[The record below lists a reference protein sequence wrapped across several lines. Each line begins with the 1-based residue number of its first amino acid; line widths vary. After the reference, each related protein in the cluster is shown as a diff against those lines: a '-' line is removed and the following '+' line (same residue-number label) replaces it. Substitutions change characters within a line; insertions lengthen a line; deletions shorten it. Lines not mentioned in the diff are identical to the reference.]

1 MDIHSVDK
9 KSCIGDWLE
18 YTTPGEIWGR
28 GFRMCN
34 ATRLNTTY
42 LIGNSLELHFRADTM
57 YESRGFWIKYE
68 GNFHQIMIINTL
80 HLTSTNVHHIL
91 DI

>member
-1 MDIHSVDK
+1 MFHSLLLQTQVKITVLDMDIHSVDK
-9 KSCIGDWLE
+9 KTCIGDWLE

-34 ATRLNTTY
+34 ATRLSTTY
-42 LIGNSLELHFRADTM
+42 LIGNNLELHFRADTM
-57 YESRGFWIKYE
+57 
-68 GNFHQIMIINTL
+68 IINTSEV
-80 HLTSTNVHHIL
+80 TSTNVHHIL